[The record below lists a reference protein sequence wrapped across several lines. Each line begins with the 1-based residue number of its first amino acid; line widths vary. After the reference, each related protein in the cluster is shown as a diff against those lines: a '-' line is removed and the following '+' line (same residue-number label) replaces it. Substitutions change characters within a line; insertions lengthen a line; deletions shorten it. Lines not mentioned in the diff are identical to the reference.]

1 MAEMRKFRA
10 VFKREYLERVRSKWF
25 LIVTL
30 LGPLF
35 FAGISLAGPIIAARS
50 GTSRAIANVI
60 VIDATGAAI
69 GPRVAQAIYATRPDS
84 LQPEVRTVPVREL
97 AAAESLATA
106 EVIAKRRMGYLVL
119 DAKTLGGTEL
129 RYAGRNAT
137 SPVDVQV
144 LERAVQRT
152 VLAMRLEGEGIS
164 PERVATLTNVRL
176 DTRTEKI
183 TDKGREQAGGMAS
196 LLFAY
201 VIFFLLYMILAIY
214 GQTILRGVMEE
225 KTTRVAEVV
234 ISSARPTTLLMGKVL
249 GISAVAITQLLAWI
263 AMAGLIYL
271 ERATILGKFGVPA
284 AAAGAFRIPTVD
296 AGTAVALILYFVLGL
311 LFYSALYAAV
321 GAMVSSQE
329 DVNQASMPVTLL
341 LIASVVLVQVVLLK
355 PGEGLARVLSLLP
368 FSAPIIMP
376 TRMALIAVP
385 WWEIIAGL
393 LSVGIG
399 CALALW
405 LSARIYRVG
414 MLMYGKRPSFAEVA
428 RWVRYS

>member
-1 MAEMRKFRA
+1 MAEATKFVV

-25 LIVTL
+25 RVVTL

-35 FAGISLAGPIIAARS
+35 FAAISLAGPIIAAKS
-50 GTSRAIANVI
+50 GTSRAIANV
-60 VIDATGAAI
+60 VVLDATGTDL
-69 GPRVAQAIYATRPDS
+69 GQRVAQAIYAMRPDS
-84 LQPEVRTVPVREL
+84 LKPEVRTIAPVGL
-97 AAAESLATA
+97 IAAESLATA
-106 EVIAKRRMGYLVL
+106 DVIAEKRIGYLVL
-119 DAKTLGGTEL
+119 DQKTLTGTEL

-137 SPVDVQV
+137 SPMDVSM

-152 VLAMRLEGEGIS
+152 VLTSRLEREGIS
-164 PERVATLTNVRL
+164 PERVATLTSFRL
-176 DTRTEKI
+176 DTKTEKI
-183 TDKGREQAGGMAS
+183 TDKGRERGGGMAS
-196 LLFAY
+196 LMFAY
-201 VIFFLLYMILAIY
+201 VIFFLLYMLLAVY

-249 GISAVAITQLLAWI
+249 GISSVALTQLAIWI
-263 AMAGLIYL
+263 GMAALIYTQ
-271 ERATILGKFGVPA
+271 RAAILGKFGVPA
-284 AAAGAFRIPTVD
+284 AAAGAFQIPSVTI
-296 AGTAVALILYFVLGL
+296 GTGIALALFFLLGL

-341 LIASVVLVQVVLLK
+341 LISSVVLVQVVLLK
-355 PGEGLARVLSLLP
+355 PADTLARVMSLIP

-385 WWEIIAGL
+385 AWEIAASL
-393 LSVGIG
+393 LSVALG
-399 CALALW
+399 CAAALW

-414 MLMYGKRPSFAEVA
+414 MLMYGKRPTFGEVA
-428 RWVRYS
+428 KWVRYT